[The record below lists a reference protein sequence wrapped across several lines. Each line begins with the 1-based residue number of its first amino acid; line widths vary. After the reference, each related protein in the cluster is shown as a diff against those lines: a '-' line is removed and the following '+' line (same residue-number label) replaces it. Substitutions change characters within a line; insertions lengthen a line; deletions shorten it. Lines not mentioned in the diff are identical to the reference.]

1 MTDLFD
7 SDDNG
12 PSTADQSAIEGLIKA
27 TPDLPDVAA
36 AYNRSRT
43 SRKGR
48 KRRAGADPI
57 GVGGLPPTRA
67 ELNAKLRELCNRLAA
82 AGGKFVGAK
91 RLIGELGLK
100 DTRTLRLLMAYGRV
114 HHRIRELVGVE
125 GVGYCWAGGPAA
137 PPNVYGQAAAIAR
150 RKGLCSMF
158 LASLYGKT
166 PAAVAMAQMA
176 LEFSGGLEGL
186 GCDELD
192 AWMAGE
198 NVTPAKL
205 IEAFVDVFAA
215 TDDGRAALAAAAR
228 KRPGLFLDAKAAEK
242 LRTSAQEI
250 LDTVGAAKVPA

>member
-1 MTDLFD
+1 
-7 SDDNG
+7 
-12 PSTADQSAIEGLIKA
+12 LIKA
-27 TPDLPDVAA
+27 TPDLPATAA
-36 AYNRSRT
+36 SARGSF
-43 SRKGR
+43 RKRR

-57 GVGGLPPTRA
+57 GVGGLPGTRA
-67 ELNAKLRELCNRLAA
+67 ELNAKLLQLCNRLAA

-91 RLIGELGLK
+91 RLVAELELK

-125 GVGYCWAGGPAA
+125 GVGYCWAAGPAA
-137 PPNVYGQAAAIAR
+137 PPDVYAQAAAISR

-158 LASLYGKT
+158 NASLYGKT
-166 PAAVAMAQMA
+166 PAAVQMAQMA
-176 LEFSGGLEGL
+176 LEFSGGAATL

-228 KRPGLFLDAKAAEK
+228 KRPGLFLDAEAAEK
-242 LRTSAQEI
+242 LRASAMQI
-250 LDTVGAAKVPA
+250 LDAVDAAKVPA